1 MKKVVLLLVSAF
13 IMCAAFAQPV
23 DGPIN
28 QEAGKCYA
36 QCVMPDRYETLTEQV
51 LAKEASTRLEV
62 VPAQFE
68 TQSESVLAKEAGKRL
83 EVVPAQ
89 YETVSEQIIAKPAYN
104 NLSVIPA
111 QFETVSEQVLV
122 TPAQT
127 KWVKGKGDQNCLS
140 ANPDDCIVWC
150 LVEVPATYRTVTRTV
165 LKAPATTTEAPVP
178 AQYKTITRSI
188 ISQPASVREVEIP
201 AEYKTVTK
209 TVLASPATVREVTIP
224 AEYKTVT
231 KTVLAEK
238 GGTTEWREVLCSN
251 RVTTARI
258 QQIQSALMSRGYN
271 VGPRGADNVMGP
283 DTRNALIKF
292 QKANGLPVGN
302 LNMET
307 LKALG
312 ISQ

>member
-209 TVLASPATVREVTIP
+209 TVLA
-224 AEYKTVT
+224 
-231 KTVLAEK
+231 EK